1 MFESEI
7 GMQDIRFTKA
17 LRTSS
22 FDWSNTFH
30 QDGFPLPE
38 KQPVLSAP
46 DNAWNPNKAS
56 AFNSPMLL

>member
-1 MFESEI
+1 
-7 GMQDIRFTKA
+7 MQDIRFTKA

-30 QDGFPLPE
+30 QDGFPFPE

-56 AFNSPMLL
+56 AFKSPMLL